1 MARARLDTLVSMKR
15 ETQTQPRRVV
25 GVVLKRRVR
34 RMASAAQ
41 RLQFVVAF
49 AQMDLEGFRPGD
61 WLNLREDLGLCLAGP
76 WAGLDLGRDP
86 LPLAGDGN
94 DIMVRATVPPFPDTY
109 PAEHVQHLQAE
120 TYTILNDMVLATRE
134 SRTTT
139 LPSIPLQVA
148 ITIPS
153 LDDLTAASGQH
164 LLIVEGATRDVFLY
178 LVMFLVQRGGGKYI
192 LRCPECQTIFY
203 RNRNQEYCSRPCVN
217 RVSQRLWRERHDA
230 AVPDA

>member
-1 MARARLDTLVSMKR
+1 MKR
-15 ETQTQPRRVV
+15 EKHTQPRRVV

-76 WAGLDLGRDP
+76 WAGLELGRDP
-86 LPLAGDGN
+86 LPLTGDGE
-94 DIMVRATVPPFPDTY
+94 DILARATVPPFPDTY
-109 PAEHVQHLQAE
+109 SEESVQRLQVE
-120 TYTILNDMVLATRE
+120 TFTILNDMVLATRE

-148 ITIPS
+148 MTIPS
-153 LDDLTAASGQH
+153 LDGLVTASGQQ

-178 LVMFLVQRGGGKYI
+178 LVMFLVQRGGGKFI
-192 LRCPECQTIFY
+192 LRCPECRTIFY

-217 RVSQRLWRERHDA
+217 RVSQRLWRDRHDA
-230 AVPDA
+230 AATDS